1 MNLEKVKIFRPSLN
15 LESRIKND
23 AKRLPIP
30 QLAATMNFKS
40 QITNYKWTKALFGQT
55 PLIIALL
62 LLVLSSGCV
71 RNKDYIYLQSK
82 DFSDSVYVKY
92 SKIPEYLIQY
102 NDVLRVT
109 IKSIDPKA
117 SELFNLYSGMNM
129 NMGAQAASAGD
140 PFYMIG
146 YPVDGQGMVNI
157 PGLGKVH
164 VRGLSVEGA
173 TTRIQEEVDK
183 FFNGAFVN
191 VQIGGIRYSLLGEV
205 NRPGKYTVLQDR
217 LTILEAL
224 AQGGDLNTVA
234 NRHEVQIIRQ
244 TPEGAHIV
252 KIDLTDRNLIASPYY
267 FVRPNDVIYVQPLK
281 AREYGTG
288 LTAQQTLQT
297 IVLSIS
303 LLVNTVLL
311 YDRLTP

>member
-1 MNLEKVKIFRPSLN
+1 MQLEEKMILKKIKRSYYALN
-15 LESRIKND
+15 SDYWNYQQRTSYFKNILS
-23 AKRLPIP
+23 AFSGK
-30 QLAATMNFKS
+30 M
-40 QITNYKWTKALFGQT
+40 
-55 PLIIALL
+55 
-62 LLVLSSGCV
+62 LLVLFCSIGYLGTSCV

-82 DFSDSVYVKY
+82 EQTDSVFVKY
-92 SKIPEYLIQY
+92 SKIPEYYIQY
-102 NDVLRVT
+102 NDILKVT
-109 IKSIDPKA
+109 IKSIDTKA
-117 SELFNLYSGMNM
+117 DNLFNLYANMNMNM
-129 NMGAQAASAGD
+129 NMGGQGGQAGD

-146 YPVDGQGMVNI
+146 YSVDNEGMVNI
-157 PGLGKVH
+157 PVLGKVL
-164 VRGLSVEGA
+164 VRGLTIEGA
-173 TTRIQEEVDK
+173 RIRIQTEVDK

-205 NRPGKYTVLQDR
+205 SRPGKYTVLQDR

-244 TPEGAHIV
+244 TPDGAHIV
-252 KIDLTDRNLIASPYY
+252 KIDLTDRDLIASPYY
-267 FVRPNDVIYVQPLK
+267 FIRPNDVIYIQPLK

-297 IVLSIS
+297 VVLSIS

-311 YDRLTP
+311 YDRLIN

>member
-1 MNLEKVKIFRPSLN
+1 MF
-15 LESRIKND
+15 SRN
-23 AKRLPIP
+23 KRLF
-30 QLAATMNFKS
+30 L
-40 QITNYKWTKALFGQT
+40 
-55 PLIIALL
+55 PLIGLL
-62 LLVLSSGCV
+62 LLVFSSSCV
-71 RNKDYIYLQSK
+71 RNKDYIYLQSQ
-82 DFSDSVYVKY
+82 DLSDSVFVKY

-117 SELFNLYSGMNM
+117 SELFNLYGANM
-129 NMGAQAASAGD
+129 NMMGGGNSQSGD

-146 YPVDGQGMVNI
+146 YPVDDKGMVNI
-157 PGLGKVH
+157 PVLGKVM
-164 VRGLSVEGA
+164 VRGLSVEMA

-244 TPEGAHIV
+244 TPDGAQV
-252 KIDLTDRNLIASPYY
+252 VRVDLTSRDLIASPYY

-311 YDRLTP
+311 YDRLIN

>member
-1 MNLEKVKIFRPSLN
+1 MNLENINMLRSYSN
-15 LESRIKND
+15 LEFQILNSK
-23 AKRLPIP
+23 
-30 QLAATMNFKS
+30 
-40 QITNYKWTKALFGQT
+40 ITNSFFRKA
-55 PLIIALL
+55 PLILALIFL
-62 LLVLSSGCV
+62 ALGSGCV

-82 DFSDSVYVKY
+82 EQTDSVFIKY

-117 SELFNLYSGMNM
+117 SELFNLYGTNLNM
-129 NMGAQAASAGD
+129 MGGGNVQAGD

-146 YPVDGQGMVNI
+146 YPVDDQGMVNI
-157 PGLGKVH
+157 PVLGKVL

-173 TTRIQEEVDK
+173 TARIQEEVDK
-183 FFNGAFVN
+183 FFNGAYVN

-244 TPEGAHIV
+244 TPDGAQVV
-252 KIDLTDRNLIASPYY
+252 KLDLTQRDLISSPYY
-267 FVRPNDVIYVQPLK
+267 FIRPNDVIYVQPLK

>member
-1 MNLEKVKIFRPSLN
+1 
-15 LESRIKND
+15 
-23 AKRLPIP
+23 
-30 QLAATMNFKS
+30 
-40 QITNYKWTKALFGQT
+40 
-55 PLIIALL
+55 
-62 LLVLSSGCV
+62 VLGSSCV

-82 DFSDSVYVKY
+82 EQTDSVFVKY

-117 SELFNLYSGMNM
+117 SELFNLYAGGNM
-129 NMGAQAASAGD
+129 NMMAQAAQAGD

-146 YPVDGQGMVNI
+146 YPVDDKGMVNI
-157 PGLGKVH
+157 PVLGKVL

-173 TTRIQEEVDK
+173 TARIQEEVDK
-183 FFNGAFVN
+183 FFNGAYVN

-244 TPEGAHIV
+244 TPDGAQIV
-252 KIDLTDRNLIASPYY
+252 KLDLTQRDLIASPYY